1 MGELM
6 RIKIIVSVWALM
18 LGIGCQQRTEIPD
31 PMLLSDTLV
40 IYQHTVYGPD
50 EHDRVDTMAL
60 PQKHGATFIMLD
72 TTSFTLFGT
81 EHVVRGYSNEFESA
95 MDGHFYMLE
104 LDSFGM
110 IYGHSL
116 SWPGNYSIIHTTSD
130 SLNRLI
136 NAALG
141 AAFLPSPHG
150 THYNHERA
158 KEARIKAIGSD
169 KAAVNSEE

>member
-6 RIKIIVSVWALM
+6 RLTIIVVGWTLM
-18 LGIGCQQRTEIPD
+18 VCIGCQQQNETPD
-31 PMLLSDTLV
+31 PILPSDTLV
-40 IYQHTVYGPD
+40 IYQHTVYGRD
-50 EHDRVDTMAL
+50 AHDRVDTVAL
-60 PQKHGATFIMLD
+60 PQKHNATFLLLD

-95 MDGHFYMLE
+95 MDGYFYMLE

-116 SWPGNYSIIHTTSD
+116 SWPGNYSIVHTTSD

-141 AAFLPSPHG
+141 AAFLPSPQG
-150 THYNHERA
+150 AHYTYERA
-158 KEARIKAIGSD
+158 KEARAKAIG
-169 KAAVNSEE
+169 E